1 VHTATPVQW
10 SPHTR
15 GHRTLAALFCVL
27 DRLVLARETHH
38 RRPID
43 PKRTTLPSRS
53 TAGDHLQAGHE
64 IIRMEPVPPNSSPE
78 AFFSLGYTDLVSVI
92 PPGAQ
97 LTPTSKIDASQL
109 GKVPGRKLPNGL
121 WAGYDWRKHEPTIDD
136 VRGWALAGANIGLR
150 SDCFP
155 GVDIDCTDE
164 GLAQIIEDAALA
176 KLGPAPLR
184 VGRWPKR
191 LLMYRTTEPFSRMRL
206 WIKKGEGNHLVEILG
221 QGQQYVVQGVHP
233 GTRRAYSWQSQ
244 DGMNADELTPITR
257 EQADAFLGYLA
268 DVMETLG
275 AGTTEREGNGR
286 PITHTAAADQKALVA
301 PSMDALR
308 EAVRSIPNTNL
319 THPARQDY
327 ITLGYAVR
335 GACGDDEG
343 EGQSVFMEWAM
354 RWEGNDPFPAGNDA
368 ETVLSDWRRFK
379 GPFSIGWS
387 FIAEKARQ
395 FGYNDAQ
402 HDFDV
407 LCEAPVTPTLG
418 APFLSDQWL
427 ALKVV
432 ERRRADIRYVP
443 SQGRFLVWDG
453 ARYNPDA
460 DLLAEDLVKLELR
473 KIAAEVERMG
483 ATDREKREFAE
494 KAVSI
499 CSAAKAA
506 AVLKLIQSDR
516 QIAVS
521 AASLDHDPWTL
532 NTPNGMIDL
541 KTGQVLAADPDKLC
555 TRSTAVAADLSGACP
570 VWKRFLAEATGGD
583 EELEAYLQALA
594 GYCLTGSTR
603 EQQLTF
609 IWGPGG
615 NGKSVFLNVL
625 SGILGDYARTAT
637 MDAFTASA
645 YERHSTDLAMLQG
658 ARLVTASETQAG
670 KRWDEARVKNLTGAE
685 PVTARFM
692 RQDNFTYS
700 PQFKL
705 VFAGNHK
712 PALRNVGEAMR
723 RRIHLVPFTVKPD
736 QVDTELPARIQEEWP
751 AILAWMVEGCLRWQR
766 KGLAAPTV
774 VREATEQYFVDEDS
788 VGQWLEEECED
799 RPYSFTETEDL
810 YNSYRERC
818 GRVGE
823 HAYTKKQLAQELAN
837 RGLIR
842 GKHPQNRRSGFK
854 GVVLRTPP
862 SKLV

>member
-1 VHTATPVQW
+1 M
-10 SPHTR
+10 
-15 GHRTLAALFCVL
+15 
-27 DRLVLARETHH
+27 ETVI
-38 RRPID
+38 PI
-43 PKRTTLPSRS
+43 
-53 TAGDHLQAGHE
+53 A
-64 IIRMEPVPPNSSPE
+64 SPE
-78 AFFSLGYTDLVSVI
+78 AFFELGYTDLVSVI

-136 VRGWALAGANIGLR
+136 VRGWAIAGANIGLR
-150 SDCFP
+150 SDRFP
-155 GVDIDCTDE
+155 AVDIDCTDDS
-164 GLAQIIEDAALA
+164 LAQIIADAALA
-176 KLGPAPLR
+176 KLGAAPVR

-191 LLMYRTTEPFSRMRL
+191 LLVFRTAEPFSRMRL
-206 WIKKGEGNHLVEILG
+206 WISDRKHLVEILG
-221 QGQQYVVQGVHP
+221 QGQQYVVEGIHP
-233 GTRRAYSWQSQ
+233 GTKRAYEWRPQQILDAS
-244 DGMNADELTPITR
+244 GLTPITR
-257 EQADAFLGYLA
+257 EQAAEFLNYLA
-268 DVMETLG
+268 EALG
-275 AGTTEREGNGR
+275 ALGITTEREGDGR
-286 PITHTAAADQKALVA
+286 PVTHTAAADQQSLVA

-308 EAVRSIPNTNL
+308 EAVRCIPNTNL
-319 THPARQDY
+319 TFPSRQDY
-327 ITLGYAVR
+327 VTLGYAIR

-343 EGQSVFMEWAM
+343 EGQSIFMEWAM
-354 RWEGNDPFPAGNDA
+354 KWEGNDRFPKGNDA
-368 ETVLSDWRRFK
+368 ETVLGDWRRFK
-379 GPFSIGWS
+379 GPYSVGWS

-402 HDFDV
+402 HEFDV
-407 LCEAPVTPTLG
+407 LTEAPAAPALG

-427 ALKVV
+427 ALKLV

-473 KIAAEVERMG
+473 KIAAEVARMG
-483 ATDREKREFAE
+483 ATDKEKREFAE

-499 CSAAKAA
+499 CSAARAA

-541 KTGQVLAADPDKLC
+541 KTGKVLPADPDQLC
-555 TRSTAVAADLSGACP
+555 TRSTAVAADVGGACP

-583 EELEAYLQALA
+583 KELEDYLQALA

-625 SGILGDYARTAT
+625 CGILGDYARTAP

-705 VFAGNHK
+705 MFAGNHK
-712 PALRNVGEAMR
+712 PELRNVGEAMR
-723 RRIHLVPFTVKPD
+723 RRFHLVPFTVKPER
-736 QVDTELPARIQEEWP
+736 VDTELAARLREEWP

-766 KGLAAPTV
+766 EGLSAPAV

-788 VGQWLEEECED
+788 VGQWLEEECEH
-799 RPYSFTETEDL
+799 RPHSFTETEDL

-837 RGLIR
+837 RGLVR

-862 SKLV
+862 TKLV